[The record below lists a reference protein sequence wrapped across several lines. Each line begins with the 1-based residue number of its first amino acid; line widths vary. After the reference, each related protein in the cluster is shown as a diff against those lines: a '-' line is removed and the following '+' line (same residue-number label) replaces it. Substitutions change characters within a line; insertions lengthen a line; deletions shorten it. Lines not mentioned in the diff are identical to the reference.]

1 MLVNER
7 ATEPLKHGV
16 TSSGL
21 TKRLF
26 RASVLPWLVVWASCT
41 PAPDQSRVITLAVL
55 SSPNSLDPRIGSD
68 ETSQRAHQLIYDN
81 LLALDDQLKVVGG
94 LASGWEQADPLNYI
108 VHLRQGVH

>member
-1 MLVNER
+1 MRVFVL
-7 ATEPLKHGV
+7 
-16 TSSGL
+16 
-21 TKRLF
+21 KRLA
-26 RASVLPWLVVWASCT
+26 RAVVFPCWVFAAACSSRLPAS
-41 PAPDQSRVITLAVL
+41 DVITLAVL